1 MTGLLEDKAAI
12 VTGAASGIGA
22 AVTRLF
28 AEEGARVLAVD
39 LPGAHL
45 TDAFA
50 GDDNIVCLE
59 QSVTE
64 DGAAVTI
71 VGAAIDNFGRL
82 DILFNCAGGVG
93 AGGEIETHD
102 EADYDFVMDLN
113 VRSVYRLS
121 KAAIPELKKSGAGR
135 IVNIGSVRSNFSDAG
150 AVSYATSKHAVAG
163 LTKTLACE
171 VGKYGMTANYVLPGA
186 IVTAITAPVLEAMPE
201 FKDYWVKRASVGRL
215 GEPEDIAN
223 AVLFLASEESNY
235 VNGAGLAVDGGVM
248 SHN

>member
-1 MTGLLEDKAAI
+1 MTGLLDGKAAV

-28 AEEGARVLAVD
+28 VEEGARVLAVD
-39 LPGAHL
+39 LPGTAMA
-45 TDAFA
+45 DAF
-50 GDDNIVCLE
+50 GDDENVVCLE

-64 DGAAVTI
+64 DGAADKI
-71 VGAAIDNFGRL
+71 VGAAAENFDQL

-121 KAAIPELKKSGAGR
+121 KAAIPMLKKSGAGR
-135 IVNIGSVRSNFSDAG
+135 IVNIGSVRSRFSDTG
-150 AVSYATSKHAVAG
+150 AISYATSKHAVAG

-171 VGKYGMTANYVLPGA
+171 VGKYGMTANYVEPGA
-186 IVTAITAPVLEAMPE
+186 IVTAITAPVLDAMPE
-201 FKDYWVKRASVGRL
+201 FKDYWVKRSSVGRL

-223 AVLFLASEESNY
+223 AVLFFASEESGY

>member
-1 MTGLLEDKAAI
+1 MTGLLEGKAAI
-12 VTGAASGIGA
+12 VTGAASGIGEA
-22 AVTRLF
+22 AVKLF
-28 AEEGARVLAVD
+28 VEEGARVLAVD
-39 LPGAHL
+39 LPGSPL
-45 TDAFA
+45 A
-50 GDDNIVCLE
+50 GKHGDNANVVCLE

-64 DGAAVTI
+64 DGAAERI
-71 VGAAIDNFGRL
+71 VALATEKFGRL

-135 IVNIGSVRSNFSDAG
+135 IVNVGSIRSDFADVG

-171 VGKYGMTANYVLPGA
+171 VGKYGMTANYVQPGA
-186 IVTAITAPVLEAMPE
+186 IVTAITQPVFEAMPA
-201 FKDYWVKRASVGRL
+201 FKDYWVGRASVGRL
-215 GEPEDIAN
+215 GAPEDIAN
-223 AVLFLASEESNY
+223 AVLFLASEESGY
-235 VNGAGLAVDGGVM
+235 VNGAGLVVDGGAI